1 MKSMNELLSLA
12 HTVSPFTICGEGNVS
27 QKVGDNFWIKASG
40 TDLHTLSEED
50 LTLCDMNGNQLDPSH
65 KKASIESSFHAWL
78 LSFGGINFISHT
90 HPVHTV
96 KIVCTEWIYEFA
108 DHRLFPDQIVRNGT
122 KSCVVPFAPPG
133 KSALEAVKSGM
144 NKFLDKEGYVPN
156 LILLQNHGIISLSST
171 AKDCAA
177 STLMCEKS
185 AEIYVGCKQLGQIYF
200 LNKDQ
205 VGLVDNCPNEQYRR
219 DMYQ

>member
-1 MKSMNELLSLA
+1 MNELLSLA

-65 KKASIESSFHAWL
+65 KKASIESS
-78 LSFGGINFISHT
+78 
-90 HPVHTV
+90 
-96 KIVCTEWIYEFA
+96 
-108 DHRLFPDQIVRNGT
+108 
-122 KSCVVPFAPPG
+122 
-133 KSALEAVKSGM
+133 LEAVKSGM